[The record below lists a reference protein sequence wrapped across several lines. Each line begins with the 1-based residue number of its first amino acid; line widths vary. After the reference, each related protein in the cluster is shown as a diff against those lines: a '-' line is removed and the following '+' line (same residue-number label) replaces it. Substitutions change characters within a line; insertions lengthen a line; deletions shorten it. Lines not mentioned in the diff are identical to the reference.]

1 MANSGSIWVG
11 SSGCLLPFL
20 IIFNFL
26 FGRAIFNS
34 TRMWLGTEV
43 ILILVLVLKVNTM
56 ARKVNQQFRPGG
68 RGWTSNSPSHRTDGR
83 GWTSSIRK
91 HNSKSKVIDV
101 QGQVVEE
108 D

>member
-68 RGWTSNSPSHRTDGR
+68 RGWTS
-83 GWTSSIRK
+83 SIRK